1 MILKQQ
7 ARKIIDETV
16 SPTSR
21 TEKIGLAK
29 SYGRV
34 LAEDVVSDIDIPP
47 FNRVTMDGYAVIS
60 SDGPGE
66 YEVAE
71 DVPAGKF
78 PEVKLTNGNVTRIMT
93 GAPLPAGADAVVQV
107 EKTGGFVD
115 VGQMAQINEGVGAGK
130 NFCPKGEDIRKGDLA
145 LTPGIVIRPP
155 EVAVLASLG
164 YDPVEVYAH
173 PAIAIVATGDELV
186 EPAEKPER
194 GQIRNSNGLSTFSQ
208 VVAMGVEPVA
218 LGIARDNEKSL
229 REKIEEGSKYDFLF
243 VSGGISAGDRDFVPQ
258 IVKET
263 GYDLLFHKV
272 KIKPGKPVMF
282 GVLKDN
288 HYIFG
293 VPGNP
298 VSSMVIF
305 ELFIKPA
312 IRRFMRL
319 PAYDGM
325 MARATLESDFHRK
338 NDSRDEHVPVALKWD
353 GSGFTASAVAYHGSG
368 HFASMTRANGLMNIP
383 VGVKEIPAGG
393 SIEVRFF
400 DETQVSML

>member
-1 MILKQQ
+1 MIEKEE

-16 SPTSR
+16 APTSR
-21 TEKIGLAK
+21 TEKTELAK

-47 FNRVTMDGYAVIS
+47 FNRVTMDGYAVVS

-78 PEVKLTNGNVTRIMT
+78 PEMALKSGKVTKIMT
-93 GAPLPAGADAVVQV
+93 GAPLPDGADAVVQV
-107 EKTGGFVD
+107 EKTGGFAD

-130 NFCPKGEDIRKGDLA
+130 NFCPKGEDIKKGDLA
-145 LTPGIVIRPP
+145 LEPEIVIRPQ

-164 YDPVEVYAH
+164 YDPVKVYKL
-173 PAIAIVATGDELV
+173 PRIAIVATGDELV
-186 EPAEKPER
+186 EPAEKPEP
-194 GQIRNSNGLSTFSQ
+194 GQIRNSNGYSTFSQ
-208 VVAMGVEPVA
+208 VMAMGVEPVA
-218 LGIARDNEKSL
+218 LGIARDNYKSL

-243 VSGGISAGDRDFVPQ
+243 ISGGISAGDRDFVPE
-258 IVKET
+258 IVKDA
-263 GYDLLFHKV
+263 GYELLFHKV

-282 GVLKDN
+282 GATKDN
-288 HYIFG
+288 RYVFG

-312 IRRFMRL
+312 IRKFARL

-325 MARATLESDFHRK
+325 MARATLKGEFTRK
-338 NDSRDEHVPVALKWD
+338 NDSRDEYLPVALKWN
-353 GSGFTASAVAYHGSG
+353 GSGFTASRVAYHGSG
-368 HFASMTRANGLMNIP
+368 HFSAMTKANGLMYIP
-383 VGVKEIPAGG
+383 AGVKEIPAGG
-393 SIEVRFF
+393 SIDVRFF
-400 DETQVSML
+400 DETQVSMR